1 MVTKRPRAAA
11 RPPASRRSPRV
22 AGVRRLPRRERKKAE
37 ARAHILRVALD
48 LFSRHGLDAVTVDHI
63 ADMADIGK
71 GTIYNYFP
79 AKEDIVVA
87 YMAEIEIAIQSRIA
101 RLASSGG
108 SLASVLT
115 AFVREQFRL
124 KQPHHA
130 FVRVMLAQ
138 MFHRSADFMPYLV
151 AMQQAIDPNLQRLF
165 ESARDRGR
173 LRTSMPTPDLLL
185 AFKTLHLGLT
195 GLWAVEGPPFR
206 ETDKVIAQSIA
217 LFCASLEGP
226 SPS

>member
-1 MVTKRPRAAA
+1 MVTNRRPAADVRRGSA
-11 RPPASRRSPRV
+11 RPMRAVASRP
-22 AGVRRLPRRERKKAE
+22 LPRRERKKVE

-79 AKEDIVVA
+79 AKEDIIVA
-87 YMAEIEIAIQSRIA
+87 YMAEIEVAIQSKVA
-101 RLASSGG
+101 RLASSRG

-124 KQPHHA
+124 KREHHA
-130 FVRVMLAQ
+130 FVRVMLGQ
-138 MFHRSADFMPYLV
+138 MFHRSAAFMPYLV

-173 LRTSMPTPDLLL
+173 LRTSIPTPDLIL

-195 GLWAVEGPPFR
+195 GLWAIEGPPFR
-206 ETDKVIAQSIA
+206 ETDKVIVQSIT
-217 LFCASLEGP
+217 LFCAGLEAIAP
-226 SPS
+226 S